1 MRQQH
6 QPVQTDFDSWDV
18 SNASNAVGLVE
29 LEASEIGDRSEP
41 LERPLDPSLIHPFA
55 APLDEALSSQPH
67 QNLTGRSLKVKP
79 RESRPSLKANERH
92 PELPRGMAR
101 KKSPVFT
108 LDATPPGALSQ
119 PVYEPFPDPFA
130 PINAPS
136 THVSPVEVES
146 PEVPQPR
153 SPVRHEVADSM
164 TGKTAVRILQRFLVW
179 RWTRLMQWLPWKMAL
194 LSTTALGSCALL
206 VAAVRWQP
214 GEPVTRTGLR
224 DECLAVTNFDGTV
237 PSAKADGVGK
247 LVGKSRQEL
256 TKNLGA
262 PYCQLPK
269 TSVRSGA
276 ILDRSLY
283 QLEGD
288 RQMVVAFE
296 GDRTVGYAVD
306 PPADGNVHGTGDRHD
321 FDLRQSWGWLPGA
334 QVSDRAVIGGLGSIA
349 LAMDGPVYAPVD
361 GVVYEQA
368 ALVAE
373 GQLSRLPSSCAVFSS
388 VQLPA
393 YAVQLCGLR
402 DRQVGAVKQGQEI
415 GNSERFLHLAVL
427 RRDGN
432 QWMFVPPSPEIV
444 EQVLGSAT

>member
-1 MRQQH
+1 MTQHH
-6 QPVQTDFDSWDV
+6 QPDHTDFDSWDMG
-18 SNASNAVGLVE
+18 NAVGLVE
-29 LEASEIGDRSEP
+29 LEAAEIGDRSESA
-41 LERPLDPSLIHPFA
+41 DHPFG
-55 APLDEALSSQPH
+55 APLDESFGGRSQH
-67 QNLTGRSLKVKP
+67 NLAGQSLKVKP
-79 RESRPSLKANERH
+79 RESRPPLKVNERH
-92 PELPRGMAR
+92 PQLPKGVTRER
-101 KKSPVFT
+101 SPVFT

-119 PVYEPFPDPFA
+119 PIYEPFPDPFA
-130 PINAPS
+130 PMD
-136 THVSPVEVES
+136 SPVV
-146 PEVPQPR
+146 PEMPPER
-153 SPVRHEVADSM
+153 SPVREDVAMGM
-164 TGKTAVRILQRFLVW
+164 TGKTAVRILRRFLAW
-179 RWTRLMQWLPWKMAL
+179 RWHQLMQWLPWKMML
-194 LSTTALGSCALL
+194 LSSTAMGSCALL

-214 GEPVTRTGLR
+214 TETFVSAGLR
-224 DECLAVTNFDGTV
+224 DECLAVTNAEGSV
-237 PSAKADGVGK
+237 PSAKANGVGK

-256 TKNLGA
+256 TKSLGA

-334 QVSDRAVIGGLGSIA
+334 QVSDRAVVGGLGSVA

-427 RRDGN
+427 RRDGS

-444 EQVLGSAT
+444 EQILGAST